1 MHNGELR
8 NSTIPRNADI
18 NGTWALIFP
27 FPSMAALSEVVAPFQ
42 YEPRNDL
49 HKSHTTFKNTMF
61 SRSAGVQQNISV

>member
-27 FPSMAALSEVVAPFQ
+27 FPRMAALSEVMAPFQ

-49 HKSHTTFKNTMF
+49 HTTFKNTIF
-61 SRSAGVQQNISV
+61 SRSAGVQQNISL